1 MPPVFFSLELVSSIF
16 SAAGGWITMFIL
28 SWSIWRA
35 PHFGEGPRGFIES
48 RILQEQINKGQER
61 HWTQRSDL
69 QGGELPGYSADPVR
83 LSPVNSSPPAVTK
96 TCVLLFISFV
106 NFRSRSQTN
115 HKTNVSLRGFN
126 IELSRK
132 INFPNNSRSRLSPA
146 DTQML
151 EMINVPRPGGWF
163 TRVLWLQ
170 FKWDHTGK

>member
-1 MPPVFFSLELVSSIF
+1 MGLLKAAYFRNRSIKV
-16 SAAGGWITMFIL
+16 
-28 SWSIWRA
+28 R
-35 PHFGEGPRGFIES
+35 RDIERSNQTS
-48 RILQEQINKGQER
+48 R
-61 HWTQRSDL
+61 DA
-69 QGGELPGYSADPVR
+69 ELPGYSADPVR

-96 TCVLLFISFV
+96 THVLLFISFV

-170 FKWDHTGK
+170 FK